1 LLSVVIVSVSDDNI
15 LHFFSQ
21 LHSDLFC
28 GFLVIWQIIGFD
40 GDADADA
47 DADTDTGNNLID
59 CLFVTIVLMSRMIG
73 IYFVNWLVV
82 YYLYIYTNYFYYELG
97 VVI

>member
-1 LLSVVIVSVSDDNI
+1 MLSVVIVSVSDDNI

-28 GFLVIWQIIGFD
+28 GFFVIWQIIGFD
-40 GDADADA
+40 GDADA
-47 DADTDTGNNLID
+47 DTGNNLID
-59 CLFVTIVLMSRMIG
+59 CLFVTIVLMSLMIG

-97 VVI
+97 LLDWGY